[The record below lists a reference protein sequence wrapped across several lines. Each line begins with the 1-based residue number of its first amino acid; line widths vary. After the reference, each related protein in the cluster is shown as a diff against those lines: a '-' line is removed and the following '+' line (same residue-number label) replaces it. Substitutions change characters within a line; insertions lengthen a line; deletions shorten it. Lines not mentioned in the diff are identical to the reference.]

1 MRNCCIKGT
10 HTISLKVDT
19 ELFCLIKHY
28 GIDHNI
34 KSAIKATDMI
44 VREYFENKNKA
55 AKEA

>member
-19 ELFCLIKHY
+19 ELFRLIKHY

-34 KSAIKATDMI
+34 KSAIKAADMI
-44 VREYFENKNKA
+44 IKEYFENKEKA
-55 AKEA
+55 EQEA

>member
-44 VREYFENKNKA
+44 IREYFENKEKA
-55 AKEA
+55 EKEA